1 MHMVLL
7 YVQNAFGLVEFYWSE
22 TKLFG
27 PKHGTIS
34 LQILI
39 FEPCPESCVQSE
51 NKVDYLVQNHFNPTL
66 EPKTTYI
73 FLSSIGFA
81 R

>member
-1 MHMVLL
+1 M

-34 LQILI
+34 LQILL
-39 FEPCPESCVQSE
+39 FEPCPESCFQSK
-51 NKVDYLVQNHFNPTL
+51 NKVDYFEVPNTQADQN
-66 EPKTTYI
+66 KQA
-73 FLSSIGFA
+73 G
-81 R
+81 